1 MISSPRIIF
10 KLPWYTIHFSLA
22 VGSSFLLILSFPKF
36 DFGFSAWIGLI
47 PLLIA
52 INKKELK
59 SGFLL
64 SLVCGMI
71 FFLGIFY
78 WILEIKGYTLLHHAL
93 LALYLGSYF
102 AMFGLGFCFISRR
115 WGTTPALFSTPFI
128 WVTLEYVRGNL
139 SFLALPWG
147 FLAHSQYRYPV
158 VIQIASIVGS
168 YGISFLIVLVNAALA
183 FLVLER
189 LKSPLPLELCKV
201 QGCHAPNVVHRPTNR
216 LPFLLITATSLL
228 LFTLLYGYF
237 TITDT
242 ITGSKVKISLIQGN
256 IEQPKKWDPKFAREI
271 MQTYVQLTEEA
282 SKAESTLVVWPETAT
297 PGSISTNPALHM
309 ELRSLVKR
317 TGTYLLLGSAQHR
330 KFTKEKMKDIRY
342 TNSAY
347 LLDPRPKLVRNQ
359 TYDKIYLFPF
369 GEYLPYREMIPW
381 DLININPSGSD
392 NYVSGTEFTVFKHP
406 DFRFGVTIC
415 WENIFPDLVRQF
427 VKQGAQCIINL
438 TNEAHFGKTAAPH
451 QLVSMSVFRAVENK
465 VYVIRCANTGVS
477 CIIDPN
483 GRIVDRVK
491 DDKGHDIFI
500 RGILTGYIIPLES
513 TTIYTQ
519 FGDVLVWITFI
530 ESAVFLFV
538 ALFKKRK

>member
-1 MISSPRIIF
+1 MISFQRIIS
-10 KLPWYTIHFSLA
+10 KLSRYFIDFPLA

-52 INKKELK
+52 INKKELI

-64 SLVCGMI
+64 SFACGML

-78 WILEIKGYTLLHHAL
+78 WILEVPKYTLFHHTL
-93 LALYLGSYF
+93 LAIYLGSYF
-102 AMFGLGFCFISRR
+102 GFFGLFYSIISRR
-115 WGTTPALFSTPFI
+115 WGTTPALFSAPLI
-128 WVTLEYVRGNL
+128 WVSLEYVRGNL
-139 SFLALPWG
+139 FFLALPWG
-147 FLAHSQYRYPV
+147 FLAHSQYQYPV
-158 VIQIASIVGS
+158 IIQIASISGTYS
-168 YGISFLIVLVNAALA
+168 ISFLIVMVNAAMAGMVLGLKKEGDELLEGKKYLLA
-183 FLVLER
+183 
-189 LKSPLPLELCKV
+189 
-201 QGCHAPNVVHRPTNR
+201 
-216 LPFLLITATSLL
+216 TATSLL
-228 LFTLLYGYF
+228 LFTLLYGWF
-237 TITDT
+237 TITT
-242 ITGSKVKISLIQGN
+242 PIVGNKVKISLIQGN
-256 IEQPKKWDPKFAREI
+256 IEQPKKWDPRFAREI
-271 MQTYVQLTEEA
+271 TQTYVQLTEEA
-282 SKAESTLVVWPETAT
+282 SKTESALVVWPETAT

-317 TGTYLLLGSAQHR
+317 TGTYILLGSAQHR
-330 KFTKEKMKDIRY
+330 KFAKERTKDIRY

-359 TYDKIYLFPF
+359 SYDKICLFPF

-381 DLININPSGSD
+381 HLININPSGSD

-406 DFRFGVTIC
+406 DFRFGVIIC
-415 WENIFPDLVRQF
+415 WENLFPDLVRQF

-465 VYVIRCANTGVS
+465 VYVVRCANTGVS

-491 DDKGHDIFI
+491 DEKGEDIFV
-500 RGILTGYIIPLES
+500 RGMMTGEIIPLDS
-513 TTIYTQ
+513 RTIYTEY
-519 FGDVLVWITFI
+519 GDWLVWVVMVG
-530 ESAVFLFV
+530 SALFLVV